1 MGSDT
6 QQFCLRWNSHRNNL
20 LDVFNHLLQSES
32 FTDVTFVCEGG
43 AQIKCHKVVLAACSS
58 YFQELFSSLSCKHP
72 VVVLKDVKYAEIKAI
87 LEYMY
92 RGEVMVLQEEISG
105 LVKVAQAL
113 KVKGLSEDQRIN
125 ERGLNISSRDEEMMQ
140 DSPPSIST
148 STSNVNSSVH
158 SSSNS
163 SPPHSTNGLNFSKS
177 PYSMYGKA
185 PSMGHRM
192 WAMPGLPLPPH
203 PSSVPPPNHP
213 HAAATA
219 AAAIFSHYDA
229 ASDLS
234 PLKRKKLSSLLMNR
248 DTPILRTVLGQGQ
261 ADSSQPVSL
270 VCHPDSHERIHSN
283 GSDQD
288 RPENKVSFLLQLVN
302 CMVLNNIYK

>member
-6 QQFCLRWNSHRNNL
+6 QQFCLRWNSHRSNL

-32 FTDVTFVCEGG
+32 FTDVTIVCEGG

-58 YFQELFSSLSCKHP
+58 YFQELFSSLNCKHP
-72 VVVLKDVKYAEIKAI
+72 VVVLKDVKYSEIKAI

-113 KVKGLSEDQRIN
+113 KVKGLSEEHRIGDSRNVRFEN
-125 ERGLNISSRDEEMMQ
+125 ESMSQQ

-148 STSNVNSSVH
+148 SGAVNSAVH
-158 SSSNS
+158 SSSNNN
-163 SPPHSTNGLNFSKS
+163 SPPHSTNGLNHYKS
-177 PYSMYGKA
+177 PYSMYGGSK
-185 PSMGHRM
+185 SNIGHRM
-192 WAMPGLPLPPH
+192 WNIPGLPIPPTSTA
-203 PSSVPPPNHP
+203 PIQSQTP

-219 AAAIFSHYDA
+219 AAAIFNQYDS
-229 ASDLS
+229 ASDMS
-234 PLKRKKLSSLLMNR
+234 PLKRKKLSSLLMGR

-270 VCHPDSHERIHSN
+270 VCHPDSHESVHSN
-283 GSDQD
+283 GSDSD
-288 RPENKVSFLLQLVN
+288 RPENKVK
-302 CMVLNNIYK
+302 IYT